1 MLPLSAQLVK
11 DRFSSSHPTRVSS
24 TSAPEQLYG
33 LLGGWGHA
41 FTHSGTIQST
51 LGRMLEQGGQ
61 PRSRRR
67 SLSRP
72 HGEPRMSLAGPRMGQ
87 QAVAKRFCQ
96 QDCRKTFRVLGQESQ
111 VRWGER
117 SAEST
122 RRFHQSLTA
131 ECSRTRVD
139 LVQVPGPIY
148 IDSFHSPPPPSPAGF
163 SQQNEDSEQHQRKC
177 LVGAGNIT

>member
-33 LLGGWGHA
+33 LLGCRGHA

-72 HGEPRMSLAGPRMGQ
+72 RGEPRMSLAGPRMGQ

-96 QDCRKTFRVLGQESQ
+96 QDCRKSFGVLGQETQ
-111 VRWGER
+111 VRWGGR

-122 RRFHQSLTA
+122 RRFHQRLTA
-131 ECSRTRVD
+131 ECSRTEVD
-139 LVQVPGPIY
+139 FVQVPGPVY
-148 IDSFHSPPPPSPAGF
+148 IDSLHSPPPPSPAAF
-163 SQQNEDSEQHQRKC
+163 P
-177 LVGAGNIT
+177 

>member
-67 SLSRP
+67 SLSRT
-72 HGEPRMSLAGPRMGQ
+72 HGEPRMGQ

-96 QDCRKTFRVLGQESQ
+96 QDCRKIFGVLGQESQ
-111 VRWGER
+111 VRWGGR

-122 RRFHQSLTA
+122 RSFHQSLTA
-131 ECSRTRVD
+131 ECSHTRVD
-139 LVQVPGPIY
+139 LVQIPGPIY
-148 IDSFHSPPPPSPAGF
+148 VDSFHSPPAPSAAF

>member
-33 LLGGWGHA
+33 LLGCRGHA

-72 HGEPRMSLAGPRMGQ
+72 RGEPRMSLAGPRMGQ

-96 QDCRKTFRVLGQESQ
+96 QDCRRALVCLARRPRWGRVGGVQRVLEGSIKDWGQKAHAQELILYKFQ
-111 VRWGER
+111 VQ
-117 SAEST
+117 
-122 RRFHQSLTA
+122 F
-131 ECSRTRVD
+131 
-139 LVQVPGPIY
+139 I
-148 IDSFHSPPPPSPAGF
+148 
-163 SQQNEDSEQHQRKC
+163 
-177 LVGAGNIT
+177 